1 MSALHSIQERFYAAM
16 VRGGDAEDAL
26 TALLSESAEVARRR
40 LAAYRRSIFGN
51 LNAALL
57 ATYPVVA
64 NIVGL
69 AFFREAARQYLADP
83 PSLSGDLN
91 ELGGD
96 FGDFLATYPY
106 AAELPYLPDTARL
119 EWQVQTVYYAAD
131 GGPADLSALAAAPPE
146 DWGELRFSVAPAHAR
161 LDSPWPLADIWR
173 VNQPAYQGEMGVDF
187 AVPCQTLA
195 YRRNGLVE
203 VAALARGEAALL
215 DALAAGLT
223 LESASVAACATQ
235 AGFDLGAGLQRLA
248 EFGLLVGV
256 DPLSAD

>member
-1 MSALHSIQERFYAAM
+1 MSALHDVQERFYAAM
-16 VRGGDAEDAL
+16 VQGGAAEDAL
-26 TALLSESAEVARRR
+26 AALLSESAEVARRR

-69 AFFREAARQYLADP
+69 PFFREAARVYLASH

-96 FGDFLATYPY
+96 FGDFLATYQP
-106 AAELPYLPDTARL
+106 AAELPYLRDTARL
-119 EWQVQTVYYAAD
+119 EWLVQSVYYAAD
-131 GGPADLSALAAAPPE
+131 AGPIDLSALAAIAPE
-146 DWGELRFSVAPAHAR
+146 NWGELCFNLTPAHAR

-173 VNQPAYQGEMGVDF
+173 VNQPAYSGDMQVDF
-187 AVPCQTLA
+187 SRPCQTLV

-203 VAALARGEAALL
+203 VTALSAGEAALL
-215 DALAAGLT
+215 DTLAAGLT
-223 LESASVAACATQ
+223 LESASVAAGTAQ
-235 AGFDLGAGLQRLA
+235 SDFDLGAGLQRLV
-248 EFGLLVGV
+248 ELGLLLGV
-256 DPLSAD
+256 EPLPAD